1 MNKLLTA
8 LLLLTSLNVCAQ
20 EVYFNC
26 SGVNKIIKGE
36 NIYAPNSQS
45 EVKNFDLGAN
55 TKNADL
61 YGFPV
66 YVNIACSE
74 SSSKQRCSIDSI
86 AIQCSCESDIAQ
98 SRMSLSRNTG
108 VFKVI
113 HTYKKSGAIQ
123 EGEYS
128 CKKIEKKVF

>member
-1 MNKLLTA
+1 MNKFLA
-8 LLLLTSLNVCAQ
+8 LLLFFLTVNCYAQ
-20 EVYFNC
+20 EISFNC

-61 YGFPV
+61 FGFPV
-66 YVNIACSE
+66 YVNVACSE
-74 SSSKQRCSIDSI
+74 SSSKKNCSIDSMS
-86 AIQCSCESDIAQ
+86 IQCSCESDIAQ

-113 HTYKKSGAIQ
+113 HTYKKSGGIQ